1 MANKTEAIEV
11 IFAFDTTGS
20 MYPCLTQVRRNLS
33 ATIKRLFKD
42 IPHIRIGVMAIG
54 DDANRH
60 EVYDIRTLDL
70 TSDEKKVTSWVDSVA
85 PTHGGGPHAN
95 YERVLNEARMNISW
109 SAGKSKV
116 LVIIGDEVPHGPS
129 FIHNNGKKYDWR
141 NDLGL
146 LLEANVNVHGVHCL
160 PGIRPAS
167 KSFYEEIARK
177 TGGFYLTL
185 EQFTSITDLILAI
198 CYKEAG
204 SSYVEAYE
212 KEVVSEGRMNRGM
225 NRAFNTILNRTSS
238 ASSMANADLRAVAS
252 GRFQVLNV
260 DKDQAIADFVRD
272 NGLRFRIG
280 RGFYEFTKP
289 VKVQKHKEVILMD
302 KRTGDMFSG
311 DRAREI
317 AGMPIGADAIVRP
330 GDGDLSQYTCFIQS
344 TSANRKLLEDTR
356 FLYEV
361 ED

>member
-1 MANKTEAIEV
+1 M
-11 IFAFDTTGS
+11 
-20 MYPCLTQVRRNLS
+20 
-33 ATIKRLFKD
+33 
-42 IPHIRIGVMAIG
+42 
-54 DDANRH
+54 
-60 EVYDIRTLDL
+60 
-70 TSDEKKVTSWVDSVA
+70 
-85 PTHGGGPHAN
+85 
-95 YERVLNEARMNISW
+95 
-109 SAGKSKV
+109 
-116 LVIIGDEVPHGPS
+116 
-129 FIHNNGKKYDWR
+129 
-141 NDLGL
+141 